1 VTDTTTR
8 TNIVNRGPVQP
19 TDTASNV
26 LRPGTRGRISAG
38 LWRDSRWTNAVVSIP
53 DGWDRLIDAG
63 NIHNLELAAGT
74 TTGDYRNDLPFM
86 DSDLYKWL
94 EAVGCLLGGDEP
106 DAQTRERLM
115 AHIDTSVAV
124 LRGAQRDDGYLNS
137 YVQVLRPER
146 RWLHLDW
153 GHEHYS
159 AGHLIQAAVAVAR
172 GTGRSDLLE
181 IACRLADRIDADF
194 GSGPGKIDGI
204 DGHPEIEMSLVELY
218 RVTGQR
224 RYLDLA
230 RYFVDRRGH
239 GLLAVARYTDRN
251 FGSMYWQDHTPV
263 REATEVGG
271 HAVRQL
277 YLLSGA
283 VDVYSETGDRSL
295 LDAAERLWEEMV
307 ATKTYLTGGVG
318 AHHLD
323 ESFGDQ
329 YELPNERAYT
339 ETCAAISS
347 VMVSWR
353 LLLATGKARYA
364 DLMERTLYNGLLAG
378 VSLSGEKYLYVNP
391 LQRRDSHALRD
402 GGDMRAERT
411 PWFRCACCPPNIM
424 RTLASLEH
432 YVIAADDTS
441 VVLHQY
447 ISGDF
452 EARIAAGTVR
462 LVVQT
467 GLPWNGSVSI
477 TVDGPAG
484 EAWTLALRMPAWSP
498 QARVTVGG
506 ADVSDR
512 PRDGWLRIARAW
524 QPGDV
529 VTLELDMAVRVV
541 TADPRVDTTR
551 GAVALERGPLVYCLE
566 AVDQSGGFRL
576 DDVVIDP
583 AGPTAVHQRPDLLG
597 GVVTLT
603 AQGRLRPGG
612 PTSGWWPY
620 REAGTSTQLG
630 AEVELTAV
638 PYYAWAN
645 RDPGAMR
652 VWIPTV

>member
-1 VTDTTTR
+1 MTDTTIR
-8 TNIVNRGPVQP
+8 TNFANRGPVQP
-19 TDTASNV
+19 TDGAASV
-26 LRPGTRGRISAG
+26 LRPGTRGRITSG
-38 LWRDSRWTNAVVSIP
+38 LWRDSRSTNAVVSIP
-53 DGWDRLIDAG
+53 DGWDRLVEAG

-94 EAVGCLLGGDEP
+94 EAVGCLLGGNDP
-106 DAQTRERLM
+106 DSQTRERLM
-115 AHIDTSVAV
+115 AHIDKSVAV
-124 LRGAQRDDGYLNS
+124 LGAAQEDDGYLNS
-137 YVQVLRPER
+137 YAQVIRPDR

-172 GTGRSDLLE
+172 GTGRTDLLD

-194 GSGPGKIDGI
+194 GTGPGKIDGV
-204 DGHPEIEMSLVELY
+204 DGHPEIEMALVELY
-218 RVTGQR
+218 RVTGEQ
-224 RYLDLA
+224 RYLELA

-283 VDVYSETGDRSL
+283 VDIYAETGDKSL
-295 LDAAERLWEEMV
+295 LEAAERLWEEMV

-339 ETCAAISS
+339 ETCAAIAS
-347 VMVSWR
+347 VMLSWR

-364 DLMERTLYNGLLAG
+364 DLIERTLYNGLLAG
-378 VSLSGEKYLYVNP
+378 VSLSGDKYLYVNP
-391 LQRRDSHALRD
+391 LQRRDGHALPD

-411 PWFRCACCPPNIM
+411 PWFRCACCPPNVM

-432 YVIAADDTS
+432 YVLAVDDTS
-441 VVLHQY
+441 VVLAQY
-447 ISGDF
+447 ISGNF
-452 EARIAAGTVR
+452 EARIAAGPVR
-462 LVVQT
+462 LAVAT
-467 GLPWNGSVSI
+467 GLPWNGAVTI
-477 TVDGPAG
+477 TVNGPAG
-484 EAWTLALRMPAWSP
+484 DPWTLVLRVPAWSP
-498 QARVTVGG
+498 QARVTVSGS
-506 ADVSDR
+506 AVSDQ
-512 PRDGWLRIARAW
+512 PQDGWLRITRDW
-524 QPGDV
+524 HLGDV

-541 TADPRVDTTR
+541 TADPRVDTAR

-566 AVDQSGGFRL
+566 GVDQPAGFRL
-576 DDVVIDP
+576 DDVVLDP
-583 AGPTAVHQRPDLLG
+583 AQPIAVHERPDLLG
-597 GVVTLT
+597 GVVVLS
-603 AQGRLRPGG
+603 ARGRLRPGG
-612 PTSGWWPY
+612 SASGWWPY
-620 REAGTSTQLG
+620 RSADTSTQLG
-630 AEVELTAV
+630 PEVELVAV

-645 RDPGAMR
+645 REPGAMR
-652 VWIPTV
+652 VWIPTI